1 MIQHTACT
9 HHTECPV
16 TIQREKEIA
25 YERHKA
31 STKSKLEI
39 DTVQR
44 CYPWKSL
51 MVGVPLFN
59 ETTEEDIQTMHLQL
73 TAMLPIWCKLRYTLQ
88 RHLGNHW
95 KANVRATKGGGAGG
109 ASLTIYLRKLSSA
122 LVGSL
127 HTTPHSDLI
136 DVGLSGAIQLLPTC
150 YEHQYPFTATSP
162 SFICTQ
168 SPAYLGPK
176 PIWCKTTTGAL
187 EILLIQPQ

>member
-1 MIQHTACT
+1 MQTSLHSPAT
-9 HHTECPV
+9 
-16 TIQREKEIA
+16 
-25 YERHKA
+25 
-31 STKSKLEI
+31 LG
-39 DTVQR
+39 
-44 CYPWKSL
+44 KSL
-51 MVGVPLFN
+51 EGKRKS
-59 ETTEEDIQTMHLQL
+59 D
-73 TAMLPIWCKLRYTLQ
+73 
-88 RHLGNHW
+88 
-95 KANVRATKGGGAGG
+95 KGGGAGG

-176 PIWCKTTTGAL
+176 PI
-187 EILLIQPQ
+187 